1 MYRNNLSGLW
11 VSHHA
16 MRDTQDQPH
25 VKNVRLVKETKSQA
39 GVTGFN
45 MHYGLVLAFV
55 TLITLYAVA
64 SVFFN

>member
-1 MYRNNLSGLW
+1 M
-11 VSHHA
+11 H
-16 MRDTQDQPH
+16 DTQDRPQ
-25 VKNVRLVKETKSQA
+25 VKNVRLVEETKSQA

-45 MHYGLVLAFV
+45 MHYGLALAIA

>member
-1 MYRNNLSGLW
+1 SSTYRNNLGRVW

-16 MRDTQDQPH
+16 MHDQPH
-25 VKNVRLVKETKSQA
+25 VKNVRLVDETKSQA

-45 MHYGLVLAFV
+45 MHYGLVLATA
-55 TLITLYAVA
+55 TLITLYAAA

>member
-1 MYRNNLSGLW
+1 MYGNELGRIW

-16 MRDTQDQPH
+16 MHDTQDRPQ
-25 VKNVRLVKETKSQA
+25 VKNVRLVEETKSQA

-45 MHYGLVLAFV
+45 MHYGLALAIA